1 MRNLIQ
7 WVLKGIVTA
16 VVLLP
21 ITSMAQ
27 ENKATAAIQKIMQE
41 NPVMGMLVAV
51 VKNNKIVYNQSF
63 GLKDA
68 ET

>member
-7 WVLKGIVTA
+7 WVLKGIVIA

-27 ENKATAAIQKIMQE
+27 ENKATAAIQEIMQE
-41 NPVMGMLVAV
+41 NPVMGFSVAV
-51 VKNNKIVYNQSF
+51 VKNNKMI
-63 GLKDA
+63 
-68 ET
+68 